1 MQKIHVVATTDELSC
16 EIKTYLFANKKAAQ
30 AKLNECYNKT
40 RDFLK
45 SFGKYE
51 IIDKEKKAN
60 CYSLTDASQN
70 VYYGRITEETVTS

>member
-16 EIKTYLFANKKAAQ
+16 EIKTYLFADKKTSQ
-30 AKLNECYNKT
+30 AKLNECYNET
-40 RDFLK
+40 RDLLK

-60 CYSLTDASQN
+60 CYSLTDASRN
-70 VYYGRITEETVTS
+70 IYYGRITEKTITS